1 MAYYKSGDYLRE
13 STNELFDA
21 LLDPE
26 DICFHSGIYRCEACG
41 FEVVTALGGSLPPKN
56 HHEHSAS
63 QGAIRWRLIV
73 GTDL

>member
-41 FEVVTALGGSLPPKN
+41 FEICGRAWREP
-56 HHEHSAS
+56 AS
-63 QGAIRWRLIV
+63 QESS
-73 GTDL
+73 